1 MRRLLVP
8 ILLAAA
14 IVPAVALAA
23 PGSPADGTVSL
34 KNANGKVAIV
44 ARGSFIGYC
53 DSCTI
58 WVNDPDPT
66 DGSAPTV
73 TNAEA
78 SHSLTDRKTLYTG
91 NAMRFR
97 MVGGFWRVV
106 VQGKGIDLSG
116 IGRGQVVLN
125 GAGGSTDGTY
135 QFDGDIYRSMPDFEL
150 RFPLGT
156 GN

>member
-14 IVPAVALAA
+14 LVPAAALAA
-23 PGSPADGTVSL
+23 PGAPSDGTVSV
-34 KNANGKVAIV
+34 KGADGKVTFV

-66 DGSAPTV
+66 DGAAPTI
-73 TNAEA
+73 TNSEV
-78 SHSLTDRKTLYTG
+78 SLNLSDTKTFYRG

-106 VQGKGIDLSG
+106 IQGKGIDVSG
-116 IGRGQVVLN
+116 IGHGQVVLS
-125 GAGGSTDGTY
+125 GAGGTNDGTY
-135 QFDGDIYRSMPDFEL
+135 QFDGDTYRSMPDFEL

-156 GN
+156 

>member
-14 IVPAVALAA
+14 LVPAAALAA
-23 PGSPADGTVSL
+23 PGAPADGTVSV

-66 DGSAPTV
+66 DGSAPTI
-73 TNAEA
+73 TNFDL
-78 SHSLTDRKTLYTG
+78 SQNLTDTKTLYHG
-91 NAMRFR
+91 SAMRFR

-106 VQGKGIDLSG
+106 IQGKGIDLSG
-116 IGRGQVVLN
+116 IGRGQVVLD
-125 GAGGSTDGTY
+125 GAGGSIDGTY
-135 QFDGDIYRSMPDFEL
+135 QFDGDTYRSMPDFEL

>member
-14 IVPAVALAA
+14 LVPAVALAA
-23 PGSPADGTVSL
+23 PGAPSDGTVSVR
-34 KNANGKVAIV
+34 NADGKVSVV

-53 DSCTI
+53 DSCKI

-66 DGSAPTV
+66 DGAAPTI
-73 TNAEA
+73 TNSEV
-78 SHSLTDRKTLYTG
+78 SHSLTDTKTQYSG
-91 NAMRFR
+91 SSMRFR
-97 MVGGFWRVV
+97 MVGGFWRMII
-106 VQGKGIDLSG
+106 QGKGIDLSG
-116 IGRGQVVLN
+116 IGHGQVVLN

-135 QFDGDIYRSMPDFEL
+135 QFDGDTYRSMPDFEL
-150 RFPLGT
+150 RFPLGI